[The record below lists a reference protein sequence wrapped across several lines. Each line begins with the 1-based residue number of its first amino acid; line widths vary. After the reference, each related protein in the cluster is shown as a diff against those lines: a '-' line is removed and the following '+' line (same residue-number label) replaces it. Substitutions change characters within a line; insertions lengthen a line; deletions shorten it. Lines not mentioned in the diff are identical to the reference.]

1 MRNRFVLGLLLA
13 GASSA
18 PALADVKLPA
28 VFSDHMVLQD
38 GRAVP
43 VWGEAS
49 PGEAVTV
56 SVGASKVKAVAGKQG
71 HWRVSLPAMAA
82 TFDPVTIV
90 VKGNNEVVF
99 KDVLVGDVWLAS
111 GQSNMEFNL
120 GKAAGGGDEVAAAT
134 HAGLRLFRVLRG
146 ESVPEKTI
154 DVNGTWTACTPETAG
169 DFSAVGYFF
178 GRRLMQ
184 TLKKPIGVIDTS
196 WGGTPVEAWTSEAGL
211 RANAEGKGLLNGLN
225 STLKGAPKTP
235 QEKQAAILAYKQA
248 LEIWEAA
255 NYYQNNGNE
264 GEGLEYA
271 KAGIPEKG
279 WQKIELPSHWED
291 AGIDGDG
298 SVWFRKDVQLPAA
311 WVGKDLRL
319 SLGVLNDCDTTYVAG
334 EKLGQSCRETP
345 ATHGKART
353 FEIPAKLAK
362 PGRLLI
368 AVRVFDERGRGG
380 FSSGPESLY
389 LQLAAGGEKIS
400 LAGRWNYRAEKLL
413 PSMVVKWDT
422 RPKPPQGYPHPSA
435 PHALWDAM
443 VAPMV
448 PYAIRGAIWY
458 QGEANASRAVQYRTL
473 FPGLIK
479 DWRKQWGQGDFPF
492 YFVQLANFIDRGD
505 PAEWPELRE
514 AQTMALRLP
523 NTGMAVAIDIGNPK
537 DIHPTNKLDVGERLA
552 RWALANDYKQSVVA
566 SGPLFKSAKVQ
577 GSQIR
582 VSFNFAVGLKSAG
595 PELTGFTVA
604 GADRKF
610 VPAKAQLDGE
620 TVIVSAEGIT
630 KPVAVRYGWQ
640 GAPDCNLQN
649 AEGLPASPFRSDA
662 WPEITKGRR

>member
-18 PALADVKLPA
+18 PALANVRLPA
-28 VFSDHMVLQD
+28 VFSDHMVLQE
-38 GRAVP
+38 GREVA
-43 VWGEAS
+43 VWGDAS
-49 PGEAVTV
+49 AGEAVTV
-56 SVGASKVKAVAGKQG
+56 SLGKSVVKTVASKKG
-71 HWRVSLPAMAA
+71 HWRVSLPAM
-82 TFDPVTIV
+82 TSSFDPATIV
-90 VKGNNEVVF
+90 VKGDNEVVF

-111 GQSNMEFNL
+111 GQSNMEFAL
-120 GKAAGGGDEVAAAT
+120 GKAARGGDEVAAAT
-134 HAGLRLFRVLRG
+134 HPGLRLFRVLRG
-146 ESVPEKTI
+146 ETVPEKTI

-184 TLKKPIGVIDTS
+184 NLKKPIGVIDTS

-211 RANAEGKGLLNGLN
+211 RANPEGKGLLRGLN
-225 STLKGAPKTP
+225 SEVKGAPKTP
-235 QEKQAAILAYKQA
+235 QEKAAAVLAYKQA
-248 LEIWEAA
+248 SEVWEAA
-255 NYYQNNGNE
+255 NHYPDDGNE
-264 GEGLEYA
+264 GESLGFA
-271 KAGIPEKG
+271 KAGIPQDG

-291 AGIDGDG
+291 AGLDGDG

-334 EKLGQSCRETP
+334 EKVGQSCRQTP
-345 ATHGKART
+345 TTHGKSRT

-362 PGRLLI
+362 PGRLLV

-380 FSSGPESLY
+380 FSSEPESLY
-389 LQLAAGGEKIS
+389 LQLATGGGKIS
-400 LAGRWNYRAEKLL
+400 LAGRWNYRVERLL
-413 PSMVVKWDT
+413 PTMAVKWDLH
-422 RPKPPQGYPHPSA
+422 PKPPQGYPHPHA

-448 PYAIRGAIWY
+448 PYSIRGAIWY

-473 FPGLIK
+473 FAGLIK

-492 YFVQLANFIDRGD
+492 HFVQLANFIDKGD
-505 PAEWPELRE
+505 AAEWPELRE
-514 AQTMALRLP
+514 SQTMALNLP

-552 RWALANDYKQSVVA
+552 RWALANDYKQPVVA
-566 SGPLFKSAKVQ
+566 SGPLFKSAKAQ
-577 GSQIR
+577 GARFQ
-582 VSFNFAVGLKSAG
+582 VTFSFAAGLKAAD
-595 PELTGFTVA
+595 PELRGFTLA
-604 GADRKF
+604 GADKKF
-610 VPAKAQLDGE
+610 VPAKAIIDGE
-620 TVIVSAEGIT
+620 TVLVSAEGLT
-630 KPVAVRYGWQ
+630 KPVAVRYGWL
-640 GAPDCNLQN
+640 GSPDCNLQN

-662 WPEITKGRR
+662 WPEVTKGRH